1 MPTAPSSPFLLPD
14 SPRLLDRVRACL
26 RLGNLAQRTETAYV
40 SWIKRYILFH
50 GKRHPADMGRAEVEA
65 FLTYLAVT
73 RRVGASTQ
81 NQALSALLFLY
92 GKVLMLDLPW
102 LAGIVRAR
110 KPSRRPTVLAQSVMP
125 RLLAE
130 VRDPELALIVGLLY
144 GSGLRLGEALDLRLK
159 DVDFEAGCLHIRGA
173 KNNKDRQA
181 LLPQSLVESLRC
193 RVAWCLALHATELR
207 AGRGTAP
214 LPGRSGGGGPGSRL
228 SGWQYVFPAPGL
240 SFAARGGEPR
250 RGHVD
255 ARRVQRAVRAAGRR
269 AGMGDPVTPHTLRH
283 SFATHL
289 IESGYDI
296 RSVQELLGHAD
307 VSTTMI
313 YVHALNSGGRP
324 LHSPLDLHGAHVP
337 SDHPTLREPAA
348 TAYATPA

>member
-1 MPTAPSSPFLLPD
+1 MPSASSSTSLPPD
-14 SPRLLDRVRACL
+14 SPRLLDQARACL
-26 RLGNLAQRTETAYV
+26 RLANLGHRTETAYV
-40 SWIKRYILFH
+40 SWIKRYIVFH
-50 GKRHPADMGRAEVEA
+50 GKRHPADMGRAEVES
-65 FLTYLAVT
+65 FLTHLAVV

-92 GKVLMLDLPW
+92 GKVLRIDLPW

-130 VRDPELALIVGLLY
+130 VRDPELGLIVALLY
-144 GSGLRLGEALDLRLK
+144 GAGLRLGEALDLRLM
-159 DVDFEAGCLHIRGA
+159 DVDFEAGCLRIRGA

-181 LLPQSLVESLRC
+181 LLPQCLVEALRA
-193 RVAWCLALHATELR
+193 RLAWCLALHATELR
-207 AGRGTAP
+207 VGRGTAP
-214 LPGRSGGGGPGSRL
+214 LPGRSGGAGAGSRL
-228 SGWQYVFPAPGL
+228 SGWQYLFPASGL
-240 SFAARGGEPR
+240 AHDARGGELR

-255 ARRVQRAVRAAGRR
+255 PRRVQRAVRAAGRR
-269 AGMGDPVTPHTLRH
+269 AGIEAPVTPHTLRH

-313 YVHALNSGGRP
+313 YVHALNGAGRP
-324 LHSPLDLHGAHVP
+324 LFSPLDSNDANRLR
-337 SDHPTLREPAA
+337 DHDQLREPTVAFYA
-348 TAYATPA
+348 RTA